1 MADQVP
7 ASQTAP
13 IDEFRILWTSQ
24 KKQKLKKW
32 QDVSRST
39 GLLRFH
45 TYNKRM
51 IVYDETRALVC
62 DMYLQRADKVNAGDE
77 LEFEHHLVTVEE
89 FKGTVVQDL
98 SAIISP
104 ILERRQVVASHPS
117 TATPIPRG

>member
-32 QDVSRST
+32 QD

-51 IVYDETRALVC
+51 IVYDETRALVV
-62 DMYLQRADKVNAGDE
+62 RPSPG
-77 LEFEHHLVTVEE
+77 HHLGLHGFCLQNLLVYHECRR
-89 FKGTVVQDL
+89 GVV
-98 SAIISP
+98 
-104 ILERRQVVASHPS
+104 
-117 TATPIPRG
+117 